1 MRVKHLSLTNF
12 RGFASLELDLDRPV
26 TVLIGV
32 NGAGKTSVLRAVAA
46 SITTLQNVSGIGSSS
61 KGAPLDQRDLRS
73 GTDRSDVRCQLADQS
88 FDSTIALRALATAPA
103 WDGGAS
109 ASLEANSK
117 RNGSRLFGF
126 FVGTERQVPSAWV
139 PTNSNTHEDNLGVLA
154 KTPGYGRFLNWF
166 KEREDAENARR
177 VARADLTLEDPQLRA
192 VRTAVAALMPGFE
205 KLRIDRDQAA
215 PAMVVTKNSVEL
227 RLDQL
232 SDGER
237 NLLALAGDLARRM
250 VIADPANESP
260 LETEGVILIDEVEQH
275 LHPAWQREVIP
286 ALQRAFPRAQL
297 IVTTHSP
304 QVLSS
309 VPASAVV
316 VLDGE
321 RATTVE
327 GTTRGRDTNAILR
340 EVFGVPERPADEQ
353 REVLAIAALID
364 QDRIDDARARLLQ
377 LAARLTEHDDAVLR
391 LRTRLDFAEAG
402 L

>member
-1 MRVKHLSLTNF
+1 
-12 RGFASLELDLDRPV
+12 
-26 TVLIGV
+26 
-32 NGAGKTSVLRAVAA
+32 
-46 SITTLQNVSGIGSSS
+46 
-61 KGAPLDQRDLRS
+61 
-73 GTDRSDVRCQLADQS
+73 
-88 FDSTIALRALATAPA
+88 
-103 WDGGAS
+103 
-109 ASLEANSK
+109 
-117 RNGSRLFGF
+117 
-126 FVGTERQVPSAWV
+126 
-139 PTNSNTHEDNLGVLA
+139 
-154 KTPGYGRFLNWF
+154 
-166 KEREDAENARR
+166 
-177 VARADLTLEDPQLRA
+177 
-192 VRTAVAALMPGFE
+192 
-205 KLRIDRDQAA
+205 
-215 PAMVVTKNSVEL
+215 VV
-227 RLDQL
+227 
-232 SDGER
+232 
-237 NLLALAGDLARRM
+237 
-250 VIADPANESP
+250 
-260 LETEGVILIDEVEQH
+260 
-275 LHPAWQREVIP
+275 P

>member
-12 RGFASLELDLDRPV
+12 RGFASLELSLDRPV
-26 TVLIGV
+26 TVLVGV

-46 SITTLQNVSGIGSSS
+46 AAEALQNRSGGQI
-61 KGAPLDQRDLRS
+61 AVLDRRDLRVGS
-73 GTDRSDVRCQLADQS
+73 LEGEVRCQAGARNTDFQVSLRADTRS
-88 FDSTIALRALATAPA
+88 DWRGGATSTSTINVGMLPFH
-103 WDGGAS
+103 
-109 ASLEANSK
+109 K
-117 RNGSRLFGF
+117 F
-126 FVGTERQVPSAWV
+126 FAFLVGTERQLPTAWV
-139 PTNSNTHEDNLGVLA
+139 PKDAAAGRDDPGVLA
-154 KTPGYGRFLNWF
+154 TASGYGRFLSWF

-192 VRTAVAALMPGFE
+192 VRTAVSALMPGFE

-215 PAMVVTKNSVEL
+215 PAMVVTKGGVEL

-321 RATTVE
+321 GAASVT
-327 GTTRGRDTNAILR
+327 GATRGRDTNAILR

-364 QDRIDDARARLLQ
+364 EERLEDARARLLE
-377 LAARLTEHDDAVLR
+377 LAARLTERDDAVLR